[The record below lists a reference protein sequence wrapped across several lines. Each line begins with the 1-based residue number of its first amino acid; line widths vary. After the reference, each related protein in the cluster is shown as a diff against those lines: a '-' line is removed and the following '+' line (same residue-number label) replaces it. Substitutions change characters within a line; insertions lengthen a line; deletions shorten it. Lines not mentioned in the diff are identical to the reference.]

1 MRVGD
6 CLLLGNELKTLV
18 NASNKQPV
26 FLVQLALARD
36 GFVLGFVFNGLKEFF
51 LKSRSIFRSFQLML
65 VSKIGGKNTML

>member
-26 FLVQLALARD
+26 FLVPLALDRD
-36 GFVLGFVFNGLKEFF
+36 GFVPGFVFNALKGFF
-51 LKSRSIFRSFQLML
+51 FSEE
-65 VSKIGGKNTML
+65 